1 MPHNKTGAMHWMTW
15 IWTVCWISWL
25 DVGRWSMS
33 MAWIPILRSKNLDK
47 GDGLKMF
54 KVIDPRM
61 LEGLTNVNVNVTR
74 TTQIC

>member
-1 MPHNKTGAMHWMTW
+1 
-15 IWTVCWISWL
+15 
-25 DVGRWSMS
+25 MS

-47 GDGLKMF
+47 GDGFKMF

>member
-1 MPHNKTGAMHWMTW
+1 
-15 IWTVCWISWL
+15 
-25 DVGRWSMS
+25 MS

-74 TTQIC
+74 TTHIC